1 MCLLV
6 FFATLLA
13 YAPALRG
20 GFIWDDLGHVTRA
33 DLRPWSGLLRIWG
46 EMGATQQ
53 YYPFLHTAFWLEHRL
68 WGDAPLGYHLLNVLL
83 HATAA
88 CLFGVT
94 LQRLLTPAEG
104 AERPHAATIA
114 WLAALLFALHPV
126 GVESVAWISEQKNTL
141 STVLYLCAALV
152 YLRFDED
159 RRADR
164 YALATGLFV
173 LALLTKTVT
182 ATLPAALLVIFWWK
196 RGTLSWR
203 RDVLPLLPWFVLS
216 AAAGLVTSWV
226 EGSLLG
232 AHGADYSLGLVGR
245 SLLAGRVIWFYFGKL
260 LWPADLIF
268 IYPRWTVDPGAAWQ
282 YLFPLGVAGVIATLW
297 WQRRKNRGALAAV
310 LFFVGSLFPAL
321 GFINVFP
328 FIFSY
333 VADHFQYLASLGIFA
348 LAAAG
353 LVTLATRVPAG
364 VGRGLA
370 GALLILLGA
379 LTWQQSAM
387 YRDVF
392 TLYQTTIDRN
402 PDAWMAHNNLAE
414 SLAGAGR
421 VTEAIPHLQ
430 RAIALRPQSAEAE
443 NNLGDDLRQLGQ
455 PLDAI
460 PHLQR
465 ALELQPTFAQ
475 AHNNLGV
482 ALMEANRP
490 GEGMAQFEEALRLNP
505 RYAQACFNLGL
516 ALANTGHPPEA
527 IEHFA
532 RAVQLDPNY
541 GEAELNWAVGLTI
554 TGRFTAAVPHFER
567 AIQLEP
573 NSSEAHGLYGRAL
586 AEAGRN
592 DQANAQYREAARLKS
607 GNPP

>member
-1 MCLLV
+1 MYALI
-6 FFATLLA
+6 FAATLAA
-13 YAPALRG
+13 YWPALQG
-20 GFIWDDLGHVTRA
+20 GFIWDDLGHVTRP

-46 EMGATQQ
+46 EIGATQQ

-68 WGDAPLGYHLLNVLL
+68 WGDSPLGYHLLNIFL

-88 CLFGVT
+88 CLFGVV
-94 LQRLLTPAEG
+94 LRRLLESASEPSGSRFPGVE
-104 AERPHAATIA
+104 

-152 YLRFDED
+152 YLRFDGD
-159 RRADR
+159 RRAGS

-182 ATLPAALLVIFWWK
+182 ATLPAALLVIFWWR
-196 RGTLSWR
+196 RGHLSWR
-203 RDVLPLLPWFVLS
+203 RDVLPLLPWFAFS
-216 AAAGLVTSWV
+216 AAAGLITSWV

-232 AHGADYSLGLVGR
+232 AHGADFSLGLIGR
-245 SLLAGRVIWFYFGKL
+245 SLLAGRVIWFYLGKL
-260 LWPADLIF
+260 IWPANLIF
-268 IYPRWTVDPGAAWQ
+268 IYPHWTVDPGAAWQ
-282 YLFPLGVAGVIATLW
+282 YLFPLGVAAVIVALW
-297 WQRRKNRGALAAV
+297 FQRRKNRGPLAAV

-353 LVTLATRVPAG
+353 LAMIAARIPAAA
-364 VGRGLA
+364 GRGFA
-370 GALLILLGA
+370 GALLFLLGA
-379 LTWQQSAM
+379 LTWQQSKM
-387 YRDVF
+387 YHDVF

-402 PDAWMAHNNLAE
+402 PACWMAENNLAE
-414 SLAGAGR
+414 SLAGVGR
-421 VTEAIPHLQ
+421 VPDAIPHLE

-443 NNLGDDLRQLGQ
+443 NNFGDDLRQLGR
-455 PLDAI
+455 PLEAI
-460 PHLQR
+460 PHLER
-465 ALELQPTFAQ
+465 ALKLQPTFAQ

-490 GEGMAQFEEALRLNP
+490 AEGLTHFEEALRLNP
-505 RYAQACFNLGL
+505 HYAQACFNLGL

-532 RAVQLDPNY
+532 RAVQLDPSY
-541 GEAELNWAVGLTI
+541 GEAELNWAIGLTI
-554 TGRFTAAVPHFER
+554 TGQFPAARPHFER
-567 AIQLEP
+567 ALQLEP
-573 NSSEAHGLYGRAL
+573 NSSDAHNMFGHAL
-586 AEAGRN
+586 EEAGHSSE
-592 DQANAQYREAARLKS
+592 ANEQYHEAARLKS